1 MLEEKTIYALAT
13 PLGRSAMAIIRLSGP
28 LTIPILKK
36 IFFPKKEYEKFP
48 ARKII
53 KGEIVDFEN
62 KELIDEVTVI
72 VYYSPNSYT
81 GEDMVEIISHGGFYL
96 PQRICEI
103 LKKAGASPAG
113 PGEFTKRRFLNGKID
128 LVQAEA
134 LLPLIFAQT
143 EKQAKMALSQLR
155 GEVSLI
161 IKNFGEE
168 LKEILALTE
177 YLIEF
182 AEDEEA
188 KELSKIIRNRIIA
201 LNQNME
207 RIFRK
212 TDFQK
217 KIFQG
222 IKVVLAGRANVG
234 KSSLF
239 NQLLGKER
247 AIVTEIP
254 GTTRDVIE
262 ATIDIDGFPFVLC
275 DTAGID
281 FNISLIDEL
290 SVKKTKEYLEMGD
303 LILLIFDISQPPQKA
318 DYDLLTITK
327 ERNRIIILNK
337 KDLSHKFPLDFF
349 EKEPYLLISAKYG
362 EGIEEV
368 VKRLREY
375 VKNLF
380 SDTDTFLFLPRQVDC
395 LERALKACKN
405 ALNLSYWESIAEELK
420 TALNNLS
427 ELLGETTNEEIL
439 DRIFSQFC
447 VGK

>member
-13 PLGRSAMAIIRLSGP
+13 PPGRSAIAVIRLSGP

-36 IFFPKKEYEKFP
+36 VFRPKKEYEKFP
-48 ARKII
+48 ARRVI
-53 KGEIVDFEN
+53 KGEIIDLEN
-62 KELIDEVTVI
+62 KELVDEVMVV

-81 GEDMVEIISHGGFYL
+81 GEDMAEIFSHGGFYL
-96 PQRICEI
+96 PQRICEV
-103 LKKAGASPAG
+103 LKKAGAFLAE

-134 LLPLIFAQT
+134 LLSLISAQT

-161 IKNFGEE
+161 IKNLGEE
-168 LKEILALTE
+168 LKELLALTE

-182 AEDEEA
+182 AEEEEA
-188 KELSKIIRNRIIA
+188 KELGKNIKNRIIT
-201 LNQNME
+201 LKE
-207 RIFRK
+207 KIEKIFKK
-212 TDFQK
+212 TDFHQ

-222 IKVVLAGRANVG
+222 IRVVLAGRANVG

-262 ATIDIDGFPFVLC
+262 AIIDIDGFPFILC

-290 SVKKTKEYLEMGD
+290 SVRKTKEYLEKGD
-303 LILLIFDISQPPQKA
+303 IILLIFDISEPPQKA
-318 DYDLLTITK
+318 DYDLLKMTK
-327 ERNRIIILNK
+327 EKNRMIILNK
-337 KDLSHKFPLDFF
+337 KDLTHKFPLNFF
-349 EKEPYLLISAKYG
+349 NKEPYLLISAKYG
-362 EGIEEV
+362 EGIEEIV
-368 VKRLREY
+368 NKLKEY
-375 VKNLF
+375 TKNLY
-380 SDTDTFLFLPRQVDC
+380 SDNETFLFLPRQVEC
-395 LERALKACKN
+395 LERVLKILDN
-405 ALNLSYWESIAEELK
+405 ISEFTYWEIIAEELK
-420 TALNNLS
+420 IALDYLK

-447 VGK
+447 IGK